1 MATKKKGGQAGAPQL
16 KSTTSESKAAKSKA
30 KADVTSKAALKA
42 PVKVKEPS
50 ANANGQ
56 SKSGAM
62 KDSSN
67 KKAKDRTN
75 PVVTTASEFFTFLKE
90 VNAERR
96 KISWPDRIQVIKQT
110 YSVLV
115 LVAIITL
122 LVLGFDWVVG
132 HYIFNPLEHWAR
144 MVGGGIGSQQ

>member
-1 MATKKKGGQAGAPQL
+1 M
-16 KSTTSESKAAKSKA
+16 KSDDKVAKSKA
-30 KADVTSKAALKA
+30 KADATSLAVLKA
-42 PVKVKEPS
+42 PGKAKES
-50 ANANGQ
+50 TANANGQ

-67 KKAKDRTN
+67 KKGKDQKN
-75 PVVTTASEFFTFLKE
+75 PVVTTVSDFFTFLKE
-90 VNAERR
+90 VDAERR
-96 KISWPDRIQVIKQT
+96 KISWPERMQVIRQT

-115 LVAIITL
+115 LVTIITL

-144 MVGGGIGSQQ
+144 MVGGGIGRQQ